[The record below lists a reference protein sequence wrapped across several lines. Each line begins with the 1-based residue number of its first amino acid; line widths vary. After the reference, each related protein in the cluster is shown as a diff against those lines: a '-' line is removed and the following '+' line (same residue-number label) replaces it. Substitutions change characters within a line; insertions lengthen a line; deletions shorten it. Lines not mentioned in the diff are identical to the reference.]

1 MTGDENRKSL
11 ADDKRDMARDAG
23 TRDAGAMTQ
32 PDPEWATGL
41 KRLYDSVVEETLP
54 DSIRELLMKLD
65 TDKSDAD
72 RDVDKQ

>member
-11 ADDKRDMARDAG
+11 ADDKRDM
-23 TRDAGAMTQ
+23 TRDAGSRDTRAMTQ